1 MKKVL
6 LLVILLSVLTTFSF
20 SADAINIGDSEL
32 TWAGWDTIVYGWP
45 KLNSAGQI
53 TSIHGIS
60 LIGYAWRNYF
70 NPMEP
75 EKVNFYWEAGLNAAF
90 LGVQGGVGLTYPLP
104 LKEGQF
110 DHLYLT
116 GGLEVSISAWSLLD
130 LDFKDILYDIIFPYP
145 WIGVAVTF

>member
-1 MKKVL
+1 MKKAL
-6 LLVILLSVLTTFSF
+6 LFVILISLFATFGF
-20 SADAINIGDSEL
+20 AVNGAGIGDGKL

-45 KLNSAGQI
+45 TLNGAGQI
-53 TSIHGIS
+53 TSIQGIS

-90 LGVQGGVGLTYPLP
+90 LGVEAGVGLTYPLP
-104 LKEGQF
+104 LKSGQF

-116 GGLEVSISAWSLLD
+116 GGLRVTISAWSFLTGD
-130 LDFKDILYDIIFPYP
+130 LSEILYDIIFPYP
-145 WIGVAVTF
+145 WIGAAVTF

>member
-6 LLVILLSVLTTFSF
+6 LLVILVSILTSF
-20 SADAINIGDSEL
+20 GFAADATGVDNSKL

-53 TSIHGIS
+53 TSIQGIS

-116 GGLEVSISAWSLLD
+116 GGLVVSISAWSILD
-130 LDFKDILYDIIFPYP
+130 LDFKDILYDIVFPYP